1 MPKTRICSSVLLL
14 ALAGCA
20 RIPDSYAPP
29 IQRQSPE
36 DVANGLSYY
45 IQMDMP
51 EAPAHLVSDV
61 LPALEGGHWRWAMQ
75 HPVLRFRIP
84 RTNGLKLR
92 VDWTESEDTF
102 KGTGPVTVKFFVE
115 DHLLGEQ
122 RADKP
127 ENYVFE
133 KPVPE
138 AWLTT
143 DRPVLVRMEL
153 DKLWTSPADG
163 AKRGFILSKLGF
175 VE

>member
-1 MPKTRICSSVLLL
+1 MPKTRTCSCVLIL
-14 ALAGCA
+14 ALAGCT

-29 IQRQSPE
+29 IQRKSAE
-36 DVANGLSYY
+36 EVTNGLSYY

-51 EAPAHLVSDV
+51 NATDHLVSDV
-61 LPALEGGHWRWAMQ
+61 LPELEGGHWRWALKN
-75 HPVLRFRIP
+75 PVLRFRIP

-92 VDWTESEDTF
+92 VDWSVVEDTF
-102 KGTGPVTVKFFVE
+102 KDTGPVTVKFFVE

-127 ENYVFE
+127 ENFVFE

-143 DRPVLVRMEL
+143 DRPVLVKMEL
-153 DKLWTSPADG
+153 DKLWTSPTDG
-163 AKRGFILSKLGF
+163 AKRGFILTKLGF